1 MLIFTRGWVFKFAT
15 GLKYVIKSDN
25 LFTIWPKMGSKIGVL
40 GFLGADNL
48 HKKFGD
54 DIFKIVDFFLMSN
67 FW

>member
-1 MLIFTRGWVFKFAT
+1 MATTRGCPSKFAT
-15 GLKYVIKSDN
+15 GLKNVTKSDN
-25 LFTIWPKMGSKIGVL
+25 LFTIWPKVGSKIGVL